1 MKRNIKIKMPEN
13 VKMILDTISGH
24 GYEAVIIGGCVRDS
38 IMEYMPH
45 DWDIATSAQPE
56 KIMEIFRDFRLMTAG
71 LKHGT
76 VTVIIN
82 HEPYE
87 ITTYRVDGKYTDFRR
102 PDTVNFTSD
111 LAEDV
116 LRRDFTINAI
126 AYDGEKIIDLH
137 DGIGDIERG
146 IIRCVGNPDDRFQ
159 EDPLRILRALR
170 FAVRFKFQIE
180 ENTAA
185 AMRRHMK
192 LLDHIAIER
201 KQSEFTKTICTDSI
215 KGNFEILKR
224 YQDVLSYVMPDIA
237 DITEWDKTV
246 DMIRNCDGL
255 CEKLVILIDMAKVES
270 YHNVVSILMKYPN
283 KVSKSV
289 CNIME
294 CRKELIIGSIENA
307 RYLLSKYS
315 KEDVIRTTNYKL
327 AKIISDESS
336 DEAMMLC
343 LYKAQDAIEEVYSNP
358 DKYCYDLKHLD
369 INGHDLKSIG
379 VPDVE
384 ISHYLWELLRIVITG
399 AVENNNEKL
408 IQVAKISRF

>member
-1 MKRNIKIKMPEN
+1 MERNIKIKMPEN
-13 VKMILDTISGH
+13 VKMILDKISGH

-38 IMEYMPH
+38 VMEYMPH
-45 DWDIATSAQPE
+45 DWDIATSAQPGE
-56 KIMEIFRDFRLMTAG
+56 IMEIFKEFRLMTAG

>member
-1 MKRNIKIKMPEN
+1 MERNIKIKMPEN
-13 VKMILDTISGH
+13 VKMILDKISGYGH
-24 GYEAVIIGGCVRDS
+24 EAVIIGGCVRDS
-38 IMEYMPH
+38 VMEYIPH

-56 KIMEIFRDFRLMTAG
+56 EIMEIFKDFRLMTAG

-76 VTVIIN
+76 VTVIID

-102 PDTVNFTSD
+102 PDTVNFTSN

-126 AYDGEKIIDLH
+126 AYDGEKIIDLYN
-137 DGIGDIERG
+137 GIGDIEQG

-192 LLDHIAIER
+192 LLDYIAIER
-201 KQSEFTKTICTDSI
+201 KQNEFTKTICTDGI
-215 KGNFEILKR
+215 TGNFEILKR

-237 DITEWDKTV
+237 DITEWNKTV
-246 DMIRNCDGL
+246 DMVRDCDGL

-270 YHNVVSILMKYPN
+270 YHNVISILMRYPN
-283 KVSKSV
+283 KISKSV
-289 CNIME
+289 CNVME
-294 CRKELIIGSIENA
+294 CRKELITDSVENA
-307 RYLLSKYS
+307 RHLLSKYS
-315 KEDVIRTTNYKL
+315 KEDIIKTINYKL
-327 AKIISDESS
+327 AKIISDESA

-343 LYKAQDAIEEVYSNP
+343 LYKAQDTIEEVYSNP

-379 VPDVE
+379 VSDVE
-384 ISHYLWELLRIVITG
+384 ISHYLWELLQLVITG

>member
-24 GYEAVIIGGCVRDS
+24 GYKAVIIGGCVRDS

>member
-1 MKRNIKIKMPEN
+1 MVKDIEMPEN
-13 VKMILDTISGH
+13 VKMILDKLSEEGH
-24 GYEAVIIGGCVRDS
+24 ETVVIGGCVRDS
-38 IMEYMPH
+38 VMEYIPH

-56 KIMEIFRDFRLMTAG
+56 EIMEIFKDFRLMTAG

-137 DGIGDIERG
+137 NGIGDIEQG

-215 KGNFEILKR
+215 EGNFEILKR

-246 DMIRNCDGL
+246 DMVRACDGL
-255 CEKLVILIDMAKVES
+255 CEKLAILIDMTKVES
-270 YHNVVSILMKYPN
+270 YHNVVGILMRYPN

-294 CRKELIIGSIENA
+294 CRKELITDSVENA
-307 RYLLSKYS
+307 RHLLSKYS
-315 KEDVIRTTNYKL
+315 KEDIIKTTNYKL
-327 AKIISDESS
+327 AKIISDESA

-343 LYKAQDAIEEVYSNP
+343 LYKAQDIIEEVYSNP

-369 INGHDLKSIG
+369 INGHDLKCIG

-384 ISHYLWELLRIVITG
+384 ISHYLWELLQLVITG

>member
-1 MKRNIKIKMPEN
+1 MVKDIKMPEN
-13 VKMILDTISGH
+13 VKMILGKLSEEGH
-24 GYEAVIIGGCVRDS
+24 EAVIIGGCVRDS
-38 IMEYMPH
+38 VMEYMPH

-56 KIMEIFRDFRLMTAG
+56 EIMEIFKDFRLMTAG

-76 VTVIIN
+76 VTVIID

-137 DGIGDIERG
+137 NGIGDIEQG

-192 LLDHIAIER
+192 LLDYIAIER
-201 KQSEFTKTICTDSI
+201 KQNEFTKTICTDGI
-215 KGNFEILKR
+215 TGNFEILKR

-237 DITEWDKTV
+237 DITEWNKTV
-246 DMIRNCDGL
+246 DMVRDCDGL

-270 YHNVVSILMKYPN
+270 YHNVVSILMRYPN
-283 KVSKSV
+283 KISKSV
-289 CNIME
+289 CNVME
-294 CRKELIIGSIENA
+294 CRKELITDSVENA
-307 RYLLSKYS
+307 RHLLSKYS
-315 KEDVIRTTNYKL
+315 KEDIIKTINYKL
-327 AKIISDESS
+327 AKIISDESA

-343 LYKAQDAIEEVYSNP
+343 LYKAQDTIEEVYSNP

-379 VPDVE
+379 VSDVE
-384 ISHYLWELLRIVITG
+384 ISHYLWELLQLVITG

>member
-24 GYEAVIIGGCVRDS
+24 GYKAVIIGGCVRDS

-126 AYDGEKIIDLH
+126 SYDGEKIIDLH

>member
-13 VKMILDTISGH
+13 VEMILNKLSGH

-38 IMEYMPH
+38 VMEYMPH

-56 KIMEIFRDFRLMTAG
+56 EIMEIFKDFRLMTAG

-76 VTVIIN
+76 VTVIIS

-137 DGIGDIERG
+137 NGIGDIEHG

-159 EDPLRILRALR
+159 EDPIRILRALR
-170 FAVRFKFQIE
+170 FAVKFKFQIE
-180 ENTAA
+180 ANTAA

-201 KQSEFTKTICTDSI
+201 KQSEFTKIICTDSI
-215 KGNFEILKR
+215 NGNFEILKR
-224 YQDVLSYVMPDIA
+224 YQDVLSYVMSDIA
-237 DITEWDKTV
+237 DITKWNKTV
-246 DMIRNCDGL
+246 DMVRDCDGL
-255 CEKLVILIDMAKVES
+255 CEKLAILIDMAKVES
-270 YHNVVSILMKYPN
+270 YHNVVGILMRYPN
-283 KVSKSV
+283 KISKSV

-294 CRKELIIGSIENA
+294 CRKELITDSVENA
-307 RYLLSKYS
+307 RHLLSKYS
-315 KEDVIRTTNYKL
+315 KEDIIKTTNYKL
-327 AKIISDESS
+327 AKIISDESA

-343 LYKAQDAIEEVYSNP
+343 LYKAQDTIEEVYSNP
-358 DKYCYDLKHLD
+358 EKYCYDLKHLD

-384 ISHYLWELLRIVITG
+384 ISHYLWELLQLVITG

>member
-1 MKRNIKIKMPEN
+1 MERNIKIKMPEN
-13 VKMILDTISGH
+13 VKMILDKISGH
-24 GYEAVIIGGCVRDS
+24 GHEAVIIGGCVRDS
-38 IMEYMPH
+38 VMEYMPH

-56 KIMEIFRDFRLMTAG
+56 EIMEIFKDFRLMTAG

-76 VTVIIN
+76 VTVIID

-111 LAEDV
+111 LTEDV

-137 DGIGDIERG
+137 NGIGDIEQG

-180 ENTAA
+180 KNTVA

-215 KGNFEILKR
+215 SGDFEILKR
-224 YQDVLSYVMPDIA
+224 YQDVLSYVMSDIA
-237 DITEWDKTV
+237 DITEWNKTV
-246 DMIRNCDGL
+246 DMVRDCDGL
-255 CEKLVILIDMAKVES
+255 CEKLAIIIDMAKVEN
-270 YHNVVSILMKYPN
+270 YHNVVGILMRYPN
-283 KVSKSV
+283 KVSRSV

-294 CRKELIIGSIENA
+294 CRKELITDSVENA
-307 RYLLSKYS
+307 RHLLSKYS
-315 KEDVIRTTNYKL
+315 KEDIIKTTNYKL
-327 AKIISDESS
+327 AKIISDESA

-343 LYKAQDAIEEVYSNP
+343 LYKAQDTIEEVYSNP

-384 ISHYLWELLRIVITG
+384 ISHYLWELLQLVITR